1 MSKHSGLTA
10 RFLKSQGNYVL
21 ASSKAQRALG
31 SSTKMI
37 QVCVGVSGSDR
48 KGALQSRPGTD
59 YFERDCLKDES
70 NPVFNAV
77 RQPEGDDLFGPS
89 MGSGMATFIPI
100 LFIFF
105 Q

>member
-1 MSKHSGLTA
+1 MNPL
-10 RFLKSQGNYVL
+10 
-21 ASSKAQRALG
+21 
-31 SSTKMI
+31 I
-37 QVCVGVSGSDR
+37 QVCAGVLGSDR

-89 MGSGMATFIPI
+89 MGSGMATLD
-100 LFIFF
+100 LFYSFF
-105 Q
+105 SADQSSSFLIEKDTVL